1 MMIDLTFGME
11 NNDCVLVS
19 DDENMIGACI
29 RRLDTVL
36 DTTLYA
42 EYGSNLKG
50 LLGLRKTDVNLQFLN
65 QTILQCLL
73 QDERITGCSVDCQY
87 ESDGILAN
95 IRIRYEDNDLEFN
108 YSVGGDVDG

>member
-1 MMIDLTFGME
+1 MIDLTFSME
-11 NNDCVLVS
+11 NNDCELVS

-50 LLGLRKTDVNLQFLN
+50 LLGLRKTEVNLHFLN
-65 QTILQCLL
+65 QTITQCLL
-73 QDERITGCSVDCQY
+73 QDERITDCSVDCQY
-87 ESDGILAN
+87 KSDGILAD
-95 IRIRYEDNDLEFN
+95 IKIQYEDNVLEFN
-108 YSVGGDVDG
+108 YETGGDLDG